1 MKDLHRYCSYYSKC
15 SNNAVVVALERKC
28 MTKELIKTFQYR
40 ITQATA
46 SQLVV
51 ILYDLADRYLEDACE
66 SDEEVQIRDNIYMS
80 GKVIDQLIS
89 GLDMQYEV
97 SANLFLIYN
106 HIKRTLISVSVNL
119 NKAELK
125 RVRGLLKN
133 LRESFY
139 EVSKQDTS
147 EPLMKNTQ
155 TVYSGLTYSKGGISN
170 ETQTDNIENR
180 GFRV

>member
-1 MKDLHRYCSYYSKC
+1 
-15 SNNAVVVALERKC
+15 

-51 ILYDLADRYLEDACE
+51 ILYDIADRYLEDACE

-97 SANLFLIYN
+97 SANLFVGSMIAGPLGGWC
-106 HIKRTLISVSVNL
+106 IKHFDR
-119 NKAELK
+119 
-125 RVRGLLKN
+125 
-133 LRESFY
+133 
-139 EVSKQDTS
+139 
-147 EPLMKNTQ
+147 
-155 TVYSGLTYSKGGISN
+155 KGGI
-170 ETQTDNIENR
+170 
-180 GFRV
+180 